1 MQAGLENKGRGSKVE
16 RGRNAVGQGLLQGSM
31 WRRNWKTK
39 MNILICTKM
48 CLYFFSNWQVYPV
61 SATAESY
68 SGPTLSVQIEGD

>member
-39 MNILICTKM
+39 MNILI
-48 CLYFFSNWQVYPV
+48 
-61 SATAESY
+61 
-68 SGPTLSVQIEGD
+68 